1 MDRWAEERT
10 AIVTGAGQG
19 IGQGIAIG
27 LAERGAH
34 VIMVDIDADA
44 VQEAASELDQRGLHV
59 EAATCDVGDS
69 AAVDAMVGDVMA
81 EHGKVDVLV
90 NNAGIVRANMLWN
103 LTDEEWES
111 VLRVNLFSQFYG
123 TRAVAKAH
131 MKEHGGAI
139 VNVSSIGGLRG
150 SIGQVNYVAAKA
162 GVVGLTKA
170 AALELGRYGVRVNA
184 VAPGTTQTP
193 MTSTIMETEKLRER
207 FRKEIPLGRFG
218 EPSDIADAVCFL
230 ASPAASWIT
239 GKVLTVD
246 GGAYN

>member
-1 MDRWAEERT
+1 MDLWAKGQV
-10 AIVTGAGQG
+10 ALVTGGGQG
-19 IGQGIAIG
+19 IGRGIVRG

-34 VIMVDIDADA
+34 VVVVDIDADKAAA
-44 VQEAASELDQRGLHV
+44 VVDELAGQDLSAEARA
-59 EAATCDVGDS
+59 CDVGEPADF
-69 AAVDAMVGDVMA
+69 DEMVQTVVA
-81 EHGKVDVLV
+81 EHGSIDVLV

-103 LTDEEWES
+103 LTDEEWDS

-123 TRAVAKAH
+123 IRSVTRAH

-150 SIGQVNYVAAKA
+150 SVGQVNYVAAKA

-184 VAPGTTQTP
+184 VAPGTTRTP
-193 MTSTIMETEKLRER
+193 MTQTLMETEKLRLKFES
-207 FRKEIPLGRFG
+207 EIPLGRFG
-218 EPSDIADAVCFL
+218 ETSDIADAVAFL

-239 GKVLTVD
+239 GKVLAVD